1 MPMQEEE
8 IQKYFYQGLKGV
20 DKNTIDAFIE
30 RLQDG
35 EEAQLNKMQQ
45 LGFLFSGQEQKSKFD
60 EKFLTAYLKFYD
72 ACNPTDTF
80 LANPNQADQDT
91 NMTAAHQLVNSN
103 SELMKAYNT
112 YLNNKCD
119 FSIDAPGIGTPLEM
133 AVVGDRSNLDLI
145 KYLIDKNKENNPN
158 FVLTKKLIISS
169 IIDHQDNNGPS
180 RDSTKCCQY
189 LLEMGVDIPSKEEI
203 IKLQQQQDLSEA
215 QQNLLNK
222 LNNIINVKRGR
233 FADSIFNSFSDED
246 KTSLLAKF
254 NNEEKLKNHL
264 KVYVPSYALV
274 KVIDYV
280 NEKNKWSQLANSISR
295 VITSNSHNNNFDE
308 KAQQAAIE
316 DFRNVDLGG
325 KYLANPINISSSV
338 VYSLDDSGFKLYKP
352 NILGQVSTQLV
363 TTHLP
368 PDVDMQKI
376 SDIAA
381 GIIAGVYNVNTVFK
395 GDKAI
400 PAVVIL
406 ATQDAA
412 MKLVENNP
420 QISSLNPDE
429 LKILG
434 KNIGK
439 DLEPYLAANKE
450 KLVSTTP
457 SLTIRMGDISR
468 EIVKQADKT
477 LTSPTATSKVKI
489 RNPWFNN
496 PLARVIKDLRSLGS
510 KYFNAKPVRV
520 AAYKENMQT
529 TLRSDDNVRD
539 V

>member
-1 MPMQEEE
+1 MPMQEKD

-20 DKNTIDAFIE
+20 ADKKTIDAFIE
-30 RLQDG
+30 RLQESED
-35 EEAQLNKMQQ
+35 AQLNKLQQ
-45 LGFLFSGQEQKSKFD
+45 LGFLFSGQEPNSKFN

-80 LANPNQADQDT
+80 LANPNQVDQDT
-91 NMTAAHQLVNSN
+91 NMTAAHYLVNSN
-103 SELMKAYNT
+103 SALMKAYNA

-145 KYLIDKNKENNPN
+145 KYLIEKNKENDPN
-158 FVLTKKLIISS
+158 FVLTKKLMISS
-169 IIDHQDNNGPS
+169 IVDHQDNKGPS
-180 RDSTKCCQY
+180 RNSTKCCQY

-203 IKLQQQQDLSEA
+203 IKLQQQQGLSQA

-222 LNNIINVKRGR
+222 LNNIIYERAH
-233 FADSIFNSFSDED
+233 FADSVFNSFSDKD

-264 KVYVPSYALV
+264 KAYVPSYALEDV
-274 KVIDYV
+274 MSYL
-280 NEKNKWSQLANSISR
+280 NTQNKWSELANSISR

-325 KYLANPINISSSV
+325 KYLANPNNIAINV
-338 VYSLDDSGFKLYKP
+338 VYSLADSGFKLYKP

-395 GDKAI
+395 GDQGI
-400 PAVVIL
+400 PAVVTL
-406 ATQDAA
+406 AIQDAA
-412 MKLVENNP
+412 MQLVENNP
-420 QISSLNPDE
+420 QVSSLNPEE

-439 DLEPYLAANKE
+439 DLAPYLAANKE
-450 KLVSTTP
+450 QLASTTP
-457 SLTIRMGDISR
+457 SSTIRMSDISR

-477 LTSPTATSKVKI
+477 LTSSTATSKVKI

-496 PLARVIKDLRSLGS
+496 PLARIIKDLRSLGS
-510 KYFNAKPVRV
+510 KYFNAKPARV
-520 AAYKENMQT
+520 EKNMQT
-529 TLRSDDNVRD
+529 TPRSDDNVRG